1 MNREPYAISLN
12 SALTE
17 IKKTYPGIHH
27 SFLFTN
33 TGLIV
38 AKDLET
44 NEEVIQ
50 NIFESF
56 DDLKEKTKTIGN
68 INNFSVTGKNGK
80 LFLSNVDDMYL
91 VLATSKSV
99 DESQINSITK
109 IIIPTILKTVETL
122 VSTHLQSKPEKKLIV
137 DTISGFFA
145 GDSVQ
150 IDKETL
156 IDWTNTLDSDE
167 IKKTKVTKEETSDSI
182 DQVKIET
189 FAGNSV
195 LCKVKEI
202 TDPKL
207 KVKNLIRI
215 PEKICKS
222 LVVKKGDQVLV
233 KPML

>member
-17 IKKTYPGIHH
+17 IKKAYPGILH

-33 TGLIV
+33 TGLTI

-50 NIFESF
+50 NVLESF
-56 DDLKEKTKTIGN
+56 DDLKGKKTIGN

-80 LFLSNVDDMYL
+80 LFLSNIDDMHL
-91 VLATSKSV
+91 VLVTSKNV
-99 DESQINSITK
+99 DESQIHSITK

-122 VSTHLQSKPEKKLIV
+122 VSSHLQSKPEKKLIV

-145 GDSVQ
+145 GDTVQ

-156 IDWTNTLDSDE
+156 IDWTNTLDTDQIE
-167 IKKTKVTKEETSDSI
+167 KTKLTKEENADSI

-215 PEKICKS
+215 PKKICES
-222 LVVKKGDQVLV
+222 LVIKKGDQVLV
-233 KPML
+233 KPIL

>member
-17 IKKTYPGIHH
+17 IKKAYPGILH

-50 NIFESF
+50 NILESF

-68 INNFSVTGKNGK
+68 IKNFNVTGKNGK
-80 LFLSNVDDMYL
+80 LFVSNVDDMYL
-91 VLATSKSV
+91 VFATSENI

-122 VSTHLQSKPEKKLIV
+122 VSSHLQSKPEKKLIV
-137 DTISGFFA
+137 DTIGGFFA

-156 IDWTNTLDSDE
+156 IDWTKTLDSDGIE
-167 IKKTKVTKEETSDSI
+167 KTEVTKEVADNI

-222 LVVKKGDQVLV
+222 LVIKKGDQVLV

>member
-17 IKKTYPGIHH
+17 IKKAYPGILH

-33 TGLIV
+33 TGLTI

-50 NIFESF
+50 NVLESF
-56 DDLKEKTKTIGN
+56 DDLKGKTKKIGN

-80 LFLSNVDDMYL
+80 MFLSNIDDMHL
-91 VLATSKSV
+91 VLVTSKNV
-99 DESQINSITK
+99 DESQIHSITK

-122 VSTHLQSKPEKKLIV
+122 VSSHLQSKPEKQLIV

-145 GDSVQ
+145 GDTVQ

-156 IDWTNTLDSDE
+156 IDWTNTLDTDQIE
-167 IKKTKVTKEETSDSI
+167 KTKLTKEENADSI

-215 PEKICKS
+215 PKKICES
-222 LVVKKGDQVLV
+222 LVIKKGDQVLV
-233 KPML
+233 KPIL

>member
-17 IKKTYPGIHH
+17 IKKAYPGILH

-33 TGLIV
+33 NGLIV

-50 NIFESF
+50 NILESF

-68 INNFSVTGKNGK
+68 IKNFNVTGKNGK
-80 LFLSNVDDMYL
+80 LFVSNVDDMYL
-91 VLATSKSV
+91 VFATSENI

-122 VSTHLQSKPEKKLIV
+122 VSSHLQSKPEKKLIV
-137 DTISGFFA
+137 DTIGGFFA

-156 IDWTNTLDSDE
+156 IDWTKTLDSDGIE
-167 IKKTKVTKEETSDSI
+167 KTEVTKEVADNI

-222 LVVKKGDQVLV
+222 LVIKKGDQVLV

>member
-17 IKKTYPGIHH
+17 IKKAYPGILH
-27 SFLFTN
+27 SFLFTK
-33 TGLIV
+33 TGLII

-44 NEEVIQ
+44 NEEIIQ
-50 NIFESF
+50 NVLESF
-56 DDLKEKTKTIGN
+56 DDLKGKTKKIGN

-80 LFLSNVDDMYL
+80 MFLSNIDDMHFVL
-91 VLATSKSV
+91 VTSKNV
-99 DESQINSITK
+99 DESQIHSITK
-109 IIIPTILKTVETL
+109 IIIPTILKTVEIL
-122 VSTHLQSKPEKKLIV
+122 VSSHLQSKPEKKLIV

-145 GDSVQ
+145 GDTVQ

-156 IDWTNTLDSDE
+156 IDWTNTLDTDQIE
-167 IKKTKVTKEETSDSI
+167 KTKLTKEENADSI

-215 PEKICKS
+215 PKKICES
-222 LVVKKGDQVLV
+222 LVIKKGDQVLV
-233 KPML
+233 KPIL

>member
-17 IKKTYPGIHH
+17 IKKTYPGILH

-68 INNFSVTGKNGK
+68 INNLTVTGKNGK
-80 LFLSNVDDMYL
+80 LILSNIDDMYL

-99 DESQINSITK
+99 DESQIHSIIK
-109 IIIPTILKTVETL
+109 IVIPAILKTIETL
-122 VSTHLQSKPEKKLIV
+122 VSSHLQSKPEKKLIV

-156 IDWTNTLDSDE
+156 IDWTKTSDSDE
-167 IKKTKVTKEETSDSI
+167 IQKKVTKEETANNI
-182 DQVKIET
+182 GQVKIET
-189 FAGNSV
+189 CAGNSV

-222 LVVKKGDQVLV
+222 LVIKKGDQVVV
-233 KPML
+233 KPMV